1 MPIMDDVFAL
11 YPALSAV
18 QPSLDVAVRQGRAQW
33 LDAPA
38 GMVLFDQGAPC
49 QGFPLVLSGVVRVQR
64 RSEDGRQLELY
75 RVEPGEL
82 CLASSACLFQ
92 GVTLSGQAVAQ
103 TAARVLLVS
112 PALFE
117 DWMGSE
123 AFRRLVM
130 GLFAQ
135 RMVELSALVDAL
147 AFRRLDARLA
157 AALLGHGQVIHTTH
171 QALADSLGTV
181 REMVSRVLARF
192 EREGW
197 VKLSRETI
205 EIIDS
210 KALREHAL

>member
-1 MPIMDDVFAL
+1 MQELLEL
-11 YPALSAV
+11 YPQLAQV
-18 QPSLDVAVRQGRAQW
+18 QPSVQEAVREGRAQW
-33 LDAPA
+33 LSAPA

-49 QGFPLVLSGVVRVQR
+49 QGFPLVLCGAVRVQR
-64 RSEDGRQLELY
+64 HSEDGRQLELY

-92 GVTLSGQAVAQ
+92 GVTLSGQGVAL
-103 TAARVLLVS
+103 AATRLLMVS
-112 PALFE
+112 PELFD
-117 DWMGSE
+117 DWMISE
-123 AFRRLVM
+123 GFRRLVM

-205 EIIDS
+205 EIVDS
-210 KALREHAL
+210 KALRGHAI

>member
-1 MPIMDDVFAL
+1 MQALISL
-11 YPALSAV
+11 YPALRLV
-18 QPSLDVAVRQGRAQW
+18 QPGIEVALRQGRAQW
-33 LDAPA
+33 VDAPA
-38 GMVLFDQGAPC
+38 GTALFDQGTPC
-49 QGFPLVLSGVVRVQR
+49 QGFPLVVSGVVRVQR
-64 RSEDGRQLELY
+64 HSEDGRQLELY
-75 RVEPGEL
+75 RVEAGEL

-92 GVTLSGQAVAQ
+92 GVTLSGQGVAQ
-103 TAARVLLVS
+103 TDSRLLMVS
-112 PALFE
+112 PALFD
-117 DWMGSE
+117 DWMRTEG
-123 AFRRLVM
+123 FRRLVM

-157 AALLGHGQVIHTTH
+157 AALLGHGMVIHTTH

-205 EIIDS
+205 EILNS
-210 KALREHAL
+210 KALRDHAI

>member
-1 MPIMDDVFAL
+1 MQDLLLL
-11 YPALSAV
+11 YPQLEQV
-18 QPSLDVAVRQGRAQW
+18 QPSVAQALRLGRAQW

-64 RSEDGRQLELY
+64 HSEDGRQLELY

-92 GVTLSGQAVAQ
+92 GVALSGQAVAQ

-117 DWMGSE
+117 GWMGSE

>member
-1 MPIMDDVFAL
+1 MQALLSL
-11 YPALSAV
+11 YPALALV
-18 QPSLDVAVRQGRAQW
+18 QPSVGAAVREGRAQW
-33 LDAPA
+33 VDAPA
-38 GMVLFDQGAPC
+38 GTVLFDQGAPC
-49 QGFPLVLSGVVRVQR
+49 QGFPLVVSGAVKVQR
-64 RSEDGRQLELY
+64 HSEDGRQLELY
-75 RVEPGEL
+75 RVEAGEL

-92 GVTLSGQAVAQ
+92 GVTLSGQGVAQ
-103 TAARVLLVS
+103 TDSRLLMVS
-112 PALFE
+112 PALFD
-117 DWMGSE
+117 DWMRTEG
-123 AFRRLVM
+123 FRRLVM

-197 VKLSRETI
+197 VKLSRESI
-205 EIIDS
+205 EIVDS
-210 KALREHAL
+210 KALRDHAI